1 MSSLNNYKGL
11 RKNLISAALL
21 VLGKDQY
28 SMVGNPTTEAEFNT
42 NFTKHDSEDWSGFWD
57 QIEAALANGG
67 ALPMAVLRQMR
78 DEKIIESDW
87 MGNSDFTMSTAWK
100 NYRTA
105 LRDLPANSTNASW
118 DGETL
123 GNVTWPTEPS

>member
-28 SMVGNPTTEAEFNT
+28 SMTGQPTTEAEFNA
-42 NFTKHDSEDWSGFWD
+42 NFIKHDSEDWSDFWN
-57 QIEAALANGG
+57 QIQSALANGG

-78 DEKIIESDW
+78 DEKIAESDW
-87 MGNSDFTMSTAWK
+87 MAGSDVTMSSAWK
-100 NYRTA
+100 TYRQA
-105 LRDLPANSTNASW
+105 LRDMPANNTSASW
-118 DGETL
+118 DGQTL

>member
-1 MSSLNNYKGL
+1 MSSLNNYKVF
-11 RKNLISAALL
+11 RKNLVSAALL

-57 QIEAALANGG
+57 QIEAALTNGG

-105 LRDLPANSTNASW
+105 LRDLPANNTNASW
-118 DGETL
+118 NGETL